1 MNSRNL
7 YISIAI
13 FIVAVVLINYYSNPS
28 STPSTNLS
36 DNANRQLFSKD
47 LNMRLNR
54 GQLVVVDKD
63 KSDKYIQEDFTT
75 YDLGKA
81 YAFARYKSEVLQ
93 QPLFVESKN
102 TFNTNSSVASVD
114 PEDRRAWQE
123 LVLLEIQLKDAYSK
137 AHPNDAAG
145 YSEQKALDP
154 KKTPDAM
161 MKFIDAHSKTH
172 IVATALA
179 HIEYCYCI
187 AQNNAAQAIAAYDK
201 LEKKYSAVEGD
212 NRPEYLLTLLPEY
225 RARAQKFR
233 ENKLKG

>member
-1 MNSRNL
+1 MNTRNI
-7 YISIAI
+7 YISIVI
-13 FIVAVVLINYYSNPS
+13 FIVAAVLINYYIVPRNV
-28 STPSTNLS
+28 PSTNLS
-36 DNANRQLFSKD
+36 DSANRQLFSKD
-47 LNMRLNR
+47 LNKRLNR

-93 QPLFVESKN
+93 QPLYVESKS
-102 TFNTNSSVASVD
+102 TFNTGNSVASVD

-137 AHPNDAAG
+137 AHPKDTVG

-154 KKTPDAM
+154 KKTPEAM
-161 MKFIDAHSKTH
+161 LKFIDAHSKTH
-172 IVATALA
+172 LVATALA

-187 AQNNAAQAIAAYDK
+187 AQNNAAQAIATYDN
-201 LEKKYSAVEGD
+201 LEKKYSALQGD
-212 NRPEYLLTLLPEY
+212 ERPEYLLSLLPEY
-225 RARAQKFR
+225 RNRAQKFR

>member
-1 MNSRNL
+1 MTVL
-7 YISIAI
+7 
-13 FIVAVVLINYYSNPS
+13 VVNYYLAPK
-28 STPSTNLS
+28 TAPKTDLS
-36 DNANRQLFSKD
+36 DNASRQLFSKN
-47 LNMRLNR
+47 LSKRLDR

-93 QPLFVESKN
+93 QPLFVESKK
-102 TFNTNSSVASVD
+102 TFKTSDSVASVD

-123 LVLLEIQLKDAYSK
+123 LVLLEIQLKDAYAI
-137 AHPNDAAG
+137 AHPKDITG

-154 KKTPDAM
+154 KRTPAAM
-161 MKFIDAHSKTH
+161 LKFIDAHPKTH

-187 AQNNAAQAIAAYDK
+187 AQNNIAQAITTYDQ
-201 LEKKYSAVEGD
+201 LEKKYGALQGED
-212 NRPEYLLTLLPEY
+212 RPEYLLKLLPEY
-225 RARAQKFR
+225 RDRAQKFR